1 MSDGIIA
8 QISGLKC
15 DNAPCNYRDDTIS
28 VEEYESY
35 INAPCPECGA
45 PLLTQAD
52 YDQVQLILSAVG
64 VVNSLPAATSESE
77 EKATV
82 SFEMN
87 GTGSVNIKIED
98 SDE

>member
-1 MSDGIIA
+1 MSDGITA

-15 DNAPCNYRDDTIS
+15 DNNPCGYRDDTIS

-52 YDQVQLILSAVG
+52 YDQVQLILSAVEM
-64 VVNSLPAATSESE
+64 VNALPKATSDSE
-77 EKATV
+77 GTAAV

-87 GTGSVNIKIED
+87 GTGSVDIKVNE